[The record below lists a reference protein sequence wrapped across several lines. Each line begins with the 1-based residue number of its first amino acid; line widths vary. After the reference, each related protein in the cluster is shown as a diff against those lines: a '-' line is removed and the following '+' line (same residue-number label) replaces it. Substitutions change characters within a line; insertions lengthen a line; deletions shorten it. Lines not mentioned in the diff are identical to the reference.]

1 MKTNASKIELL
12 FEKAEDYTKTSVDLA
27 KLTII
32 DKSADVLSSLMSQIA
47 VAVVV
52 AIVFTFI
59 NIGLSLW
66 IGEMIGKSYYG
77 FFIIAGANF
86 IIAILLYS
94 YKNQLIKIPVS
105 NTIITKLLKKS

>member
-77 FFIIAGANF
+77 FFIIAGDNF

>member
-1 MKTNASKIELL
+1 MKTNATTIELL
-12 FEKAEDYTKTSVDLA
+12 FEKAEDYTRTSVELA
-27 KLTII
+27 RLTAI

-52 AIVFTFI
+52 AIVFIFI

-77 FFIIAGANF
+77 FFIVAGANF
-86 IIAILLYS
+86 IIALLLYS

-105 NTIITKLLKKS
+105 NAIIAKLLKKS